1 MYYLL
6 EALLVGLYTFIVYL
20 LFSVVIKNFYLLLL
34 VVGFSKHLLGYF
46 LGLHTWY
53 CNYGEACISVRDRDN
68 VSDNG
73 KKRTATSIHLLRDSL
88 IESLMFLVLGTI
100 IHNIL
105 TNSLTKFKGI
115 YELPIL
121 FVSIGVMLHIL
132 AEKAIIHRQFCITNC
147 KKEEQK

>member
-6 EALLVGLYTFIVYL
+6 EALLVGIYTFVVYL

-53 CNYGEACISVRDRDN
+53 CNYGEACISVSVSDSK
-68 VSDNG
+68 SDNG
-73 KKRTATSIHLLRDSL
+73 RDNSRSSGATSIHLLRDSL

-105 TNSLTKFKGI
+105 TNFLTNMR
-115 YELPIL
+115 LPIL
-121 FVSIGVMLHIL
+121 FVSIGILLHIL
-132 AEKAIIHRQFCITNC
+132 AEKMMIHKNFCLANC
-147 KKEEQK
+147 IP